1 MHAAPSAASWAN
13 SGCKKLLKRVLRTRL
28 HPHLLSKT
36 PLRPPSATAS
46 RPGRLATLLRSS
58 HLAPKQRHR
67 PSALED
73 MFDSALLLAAAFVAG
88 ALNAVAGGGSFLTLP
103 ALVFTGVPPV
113 VANATGTVAL
123 LPRLH
128 RRGLGLSEDTA
139 PPPPGCRCGCWWCC
153 RSSVVRRARRCCS
166 SRRMPPSAAWCPGC
180 RWRPRRCSPSARNC
194 APCWRAA
201 KPSTAKATVGVLA
214 VAAYGG
220 YFNGG
225 LGILLL
231 ALFGLLGQT
240 QLNAM
245 NGFEEL
251 GLGLLTA
258 IAVVIYAA
266 GGVVQWP
273 QALMMMVA
281 ATAGGYG
288 GRARGTAH
296 SRPRLRG
303 GIVVTGW

>member
-1 MHAAPSAASWAN
+1 MISHANETIAASHAGLAVDLRAQIRERLAAGESAEQIRSFMVERYGN
-13 SGCKKLLKRVLRTRL
+13 FVLY
-28 HPHLLSKT
+28 
-36 PLRPPSATAS
+36 RPPLEPATW
-46 RPGRLATLLRSS
+46 LLWIG
-58 HLAPKQRHR
+58 P
-67 PSALED
+67 
-73 MFDSALLLAAAFVAG
+73 FVLLLAATALFAFG
-88 ALNAVAGGGSFLTLP
+88 PQLRSMLAGG
-103 ALVFTGVPPV
+103 
-113 VANATGTVAL
+113 
-123 LPRLH
+123 
-128 RRGLGLSEDTA
+128 
-139 PPPPGCRCGCWWCC
+139 
-153 RSSVVRRARRCCS
+153 
-166 SRRMPPSAAWCPGC
+166 
-180 RWRPRRCSPSARNC
+180 
-194 APCWRAA
+194 

-245 NGFEEL
+245 NGL
-251 GLGLLTA
+251 KNWVSALLTA

-288 GRARGTAH
+288 GARLA
-296 SRPRLRG
+296 RKLPANVLRW
-303 GIVVTGW
+303 GIVATGLVMAAVFFWRQ

>member
-1 MHAAPSAASWAN
+1 
-13 SGCKKLLKRVLRTRL
+13 
-28 HPHLLSKT
+28 
-36 PLRPPSATAS
+36 
-46 RPGRLATLLRSS
+46 
-58 HLAPKQRHR
+58 
-67 PSALED
+67 

-123 LPRLH
+123 LPGYIAGAWGFR
-128 RRGLGLSEDTA
+128 EDTA
-139 PPPPGCRCGCWWCC
+139 PPPGLSMRLLVVLSLIGGAAGAALLLITPDATFRRVVPWLLLAATALFAFGPQL
-153 RSSVVRRARRCCS
+153 RSMLA
-166 SRRMPPSAAWCPGC
+166 GG
-180 RWRPRRCSPSARNC
+180 
-194 APCWRAA
+194 

-231 ALFGLLGQT
+231 AGAAAADLPQMPALRLLLLALFGLLGQT

-245 NGFEEL
+245 NGL
-251 GLGLLTA
+251 KNWVSALLTA
-258 IAVVIYAA
+258 IAVAIYAA

-288 GRARGTAH
+288 GARVA
-296 SRPRLRG
+296 RRIPAPWLRG
-303 GIVVTGW
+303 GIVVTGLVMAGLFFWRQ